1 MICTKEKKNT
11 TAKCTTEL
19 SSKVTTEVGIGTCQS
34 PRFCTFFHFTP
45 NASRSA
51 HRTTITYT
59 FTQMLIRRVVGES
72 LELVLNGLTEMRVFH
87 NRVLCGLVGKIGI
100 KVSNVKN
107 GFLIWGKQ

>member
-1 MICTKEKKNT
+1 MHDR
-11 TAKCTTEL
+11 AQL
-19 SSKVTTEVGIGTCQS
+19 QS
-34 PRFCTFFHFTP
+34 YNGSWNRHLPVPEILYIFSLYP
-45 NASRSA
+45 SNASRSA

-72 LELVLNGLTEMRVFH
+72 LELVLNSLTEMRVFH